1 MDMKAQYWIAI
12 AALLLFSCTTADTR
26 SQYLGSI
33 ERYNGEIPS
42 GQWMR
47 DITIEYLVEGRKQSA
62 AIQIYFPAKFKKG
75 ETRRTLIA
83 LHNTGSDLREWER
96 NSRIASNADRY
107 GFVVVCPDMG
117 VSLQEMKYFPETT
130 RKWGDVPGGKWVG
143 EVLVPFLRRRFNLAS
158 DGKYTAIAGISA
170 AARGAVL
177 VAENYPEL
185 FGAVGALSGYYDP
198 LSLSKGVSHSKVYGE
213 QDKFS
218 ERWKTEDNVLENAAA
233 LKNIPVF
240 ISHGKDDSNYHYEQS
255 RLFAVKLLMLRGNYI
270 ESLKNT
276 IKDEETRKKLGQSVY
291 RFELQLIRREY
302 HNWSFWNYMLPKMM
316 EFFDQHLEKNY

>member
-1 MDMKAQYWIAI
+1 MKARHLMAI
-12 AALLLFSCTTADTR
+12 AALLLFGCTTADTR
-26 SQYLGSI
+26 SQYLGSV
-33 ERYNGEIPS
+33 ERYRGEIPA

-47 DITIEYLVEGRKQSA
+47 DITVEYVMDGKAKSA
-62 AIQIYFPAKFKKG
+62 RIQIYFPSSFKKG

-83 LHNTGSDLREWER
+83 LHNSGSDMREWER
-96 NSRIASNADRY
+96 NSRIVAGAERF
-107 GFVVVCPDMG
+107 GFIVVCPDMG
-117 VSLQEMKYFPETT
+117 VTLYETKYYPETT
-130 RKWGDVPGGKWVG
+130 RKWDDIPGGKWVG
-143 EVLVPFLRRRFNLAS
+143 EVLVPFLRRRFNLATEN
-158 DGKYTAIAGISA
+158 KYTAIAGISA

-218 ERWKTEDNVLENAAA
+218 ERWKTDDNVLENAAA

-240 ISHGKDDSNYHYEQS
+240 IAHGKDDANYHYEQS

-276 IKDEETRKKLGQSVY
+276 VKDEETRKKMGQSAY
-291 RFELQLIRREY
+291 HFDLQLVRREY
-302 HNWSFWNYMLPKMM
+302 HNWPFWNYMLPKMM
-316 EFFDQHLEKNY
+316 EFFDQHLEKNQ